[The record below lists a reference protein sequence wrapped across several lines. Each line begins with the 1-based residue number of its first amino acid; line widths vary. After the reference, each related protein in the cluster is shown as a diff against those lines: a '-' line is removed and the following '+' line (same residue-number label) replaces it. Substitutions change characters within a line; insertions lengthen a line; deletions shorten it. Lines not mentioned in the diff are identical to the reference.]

1 MIPFIGN
8 IDIMYDQIQNINC
21 NQYVDY
27 VRLIVLFD
35 NIWWQSQYTCE
46 LQKLVNDIV
55 WQLNL

>member
-8 IDIMYDQIQNINC
+8 IDIMYDQMQNINC
-21 NQYVDY
+21 RKYVDSKR
-27 VRLIVLFD
+27 VIVLFD

-55 WQLNL
+55 WQLNI

>member
-8 IDIMYDQIQNINC
+8 IDIMYGLMQNINC
-21 NQYVDY
+21 DQYVNN

-35 NIWWQSQYTCE
+35 NIWWESQYTCE

-55 WQLNL
+55 C

>member
-8 IDIMYDQIQNINC
+8 IDIMYDQMQNINC
-21 NQYVDY
+21 NQYVDN

-35 NIWWQSQYTCE
+35 NIWWPSQYTCE

-55 WQLNL
+55 WQLNI

>member
-8 IDIMYDQIQNINC
+8 IDIMYEQMQNINC
-21 NQYVDY
+21 DKYVDY

-55 WQLNL
+55 WQLNI